1 MAGASYKPLP
11 KFDERTIATSEKTFH
26 LLRRMSKANHRKAK
40 LQCDELNRGPPK
52 KPDTLK
58 FKEMF
63 SFLIGLQAT
72 KARLLC
78 CKCDL

>member
-26 LLRRMSKANHRKAK
+26 LLRRMSTANNRKAK

-58 FKEMF
+58 LFENVLVF
-63 SFLIGLQAT
+63 DCFTSYQSQT
-72 KARLLC
+72 PLL
-78 CKCDL
+78 